1 MIIEYHTTTG
11 TVDKA
16 YVSMQD
22 AETAYQA
29 RREAVLTP
37 DYCYYRIVIKD
48 GDRIARDT
56 EHEWYGRQTMTP
68 GMIVYH
74 GKCDTL
80 GLSDYLNSDGCV
92 PFGTKGE

>member
-11 TVDKA
+11 AIDRA
-16 YVSMQD
+16 PVSMAD
-22 AETAYQA
+22 ADTAYKA
-29 RREAVLTP
+29 RSWMAHTP
-37 DYCYYRIVIKD
+37 GAPYYRIVIKD

-56 EHEWYGRQTMTP
+56 EHELFGRQTMTP

-92 PFGTKGE
+92 PFGTQG